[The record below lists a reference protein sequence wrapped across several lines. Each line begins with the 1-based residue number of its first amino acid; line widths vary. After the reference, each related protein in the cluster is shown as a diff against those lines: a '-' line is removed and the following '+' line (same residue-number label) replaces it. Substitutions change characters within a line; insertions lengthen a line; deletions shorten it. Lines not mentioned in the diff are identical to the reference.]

1 MPWDIAWPAH
11 TQPPLEEISRRV
23 DSPLFDALQTWMADT
38 YQASPSIE
46 FSRCSMDRGWNV
58 KYKKGSKA
66 LCALYIR
73 SGYFTAMVTF
83 GAKQTAELEVL
94 LPTFSPALQT
104 LYQKTPFCNGG
115 KWLCVDVKDQALLED
130 VQRLILL
137 KAKPVQKRSGKTE
150 D

>member
-1 MPWDIAWPAH
+1 MRPLYPVRVLHRYGDI
-11 TQPPLEEISRRV
+11 RRH
-23 DSPLFDALQTWMADT
+23 D
-38 YQASPSIE
+38 
-46 FSRCSMDRGWNV
+46 G
-58 KYKKGSKA
+58 
-66 LCALYIR
+66 
-73 SGYFTAMVTF
+73 
-83 GAKQTAELEVL
+83 ELEVL